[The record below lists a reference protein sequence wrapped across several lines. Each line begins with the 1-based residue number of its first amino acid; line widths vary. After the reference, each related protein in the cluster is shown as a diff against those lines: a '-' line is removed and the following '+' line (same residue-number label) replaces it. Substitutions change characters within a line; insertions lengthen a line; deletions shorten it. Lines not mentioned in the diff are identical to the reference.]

1 MHLGYVH
8 GNAIGQ
14 SHEACRDGIVG
25 GVSSSG
31 HSFGPPRHL
40 FVAGACQTD
49 REGKVGTSLEDI
61 LVDVI
66 KARGE
71 LMTQNR
77 HGHHIQGT
85 SFEDDE
91 QYREVVLCSGYPFC
105 DECAEDKA
113 ASIRDRQMSFGK
125 AMIGQTE

>member
-8 GNAIGQ
+8 RNTIGQ

-31 HSFGPPRHL
+31 HSFGPARH
-40 FVAGACQTD
+40 FSVAGARQTHG
-49 REGKVGTSLEDI
+49 EGEVGTSMEDI

-66 KARGE
+66 KLRGE

-77 HGHHIQGT
+77 HGHHITGT
-85 SFEDDE
+85 PREDE
-91 QYREVVLCSGYPFC
+91 EPYREVILCDGFPNCPSC
-105 DECAEDKA
+105 EED
-113 ASIRDRQMSFGK
+113 
-125 AMIGQTE
+125 AMQSANRPVEHTTV